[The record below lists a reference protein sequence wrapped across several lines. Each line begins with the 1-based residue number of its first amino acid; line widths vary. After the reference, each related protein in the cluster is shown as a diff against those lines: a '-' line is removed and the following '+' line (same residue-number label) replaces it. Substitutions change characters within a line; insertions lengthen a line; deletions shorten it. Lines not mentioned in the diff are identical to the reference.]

1 MPMLRKEVDNMRDL
15 QRVLNDEK
23 KLFYGDLLEY
33 KNSVEGLEVQ
43 KAFESGNIDDIIKTL
58 DKYYYCRNV
67 LNKFTY
73 ASDDDLQV
81 LKAQDK
87 DMATL
92 LHELD

>member
-1 MPMLRKEVDNMRDL
+1 MREL

-23 KLFYGDLLEY
+23 RLFYSDLSEY
-33 KNSVEGLEVQ
+33 KNSLEGLEVQ
-43 KAFESGNIDDIIKTL
+43 RAFESGNIDDIVEAL

-67 LNKFTY
+67 INQFTY
-73 ASDDDLQV
+73 ASDDDLQI

-92 LHELD
+92 LHDLD

>member
-1 MPMLRKEVDNMRDL
+1 MRDL

-23 KLFYGDLLEY
+23 KLFYYDLEEY
-33 KNSVEGLEVQ
+33 KNSLEGLEVQ
-43 KAFESGNIDDIIKTL
+43 RAFTSGNIDDIIKAL
-58 DKYYYCRNV
+58 DNYYYCRNV
-67 LNKFTY
+67 INQFTY
-73 ASDDDLQV
+73 ASDAELQV

>member
-1 MPMLRKEVDNMRDL
+1 MREL

-23 KLFYGDLLEY
+23 RLFYSDLKEY
-33 KNSVEGLEVQ
+33 KNSLEGLEVQ
-43 KAFESGNIDDIIKTL
+43 RAFTSGNIDDIVEAL
-58 DKYYYCRNV
+58 ENYYYCRNV

-73 ASDDDLQV
+73 NNIDDLEAFQ
-81 LKAQDK
+81 KQDK

>member
-1 MPMLRKEVDNMRDL
+1 MRDL

-23 KLFYGDLLEY
+23 RLFYYDLEEY
-33 KNSVEGLEVQ
+33 KNSLEGLEVQ
-43 KAFESGNIDDIIKTL
+43 RAFESGNIDDIIKAL

-73 ASDDDLQV
+73 SSTDDL
-81 LKAQDK
+81 KAFQKQDK

>member
-1 MPMLRKEVDNMRDL
+1 MRDL

-23 KLFYGDLLEY
+23 RLFYSDLLEY
-33 KNSVEGLEVQ
+33 KNSLEGLEV
-43 KAFESGNIDDIIKTL
+43 KRAFTSGNIDDIVEAL
-58 DKYYYCRNV
+58 EHYYYCRNV

-87 DMATL
+87 NMATL

>member
-1 MPMLRKEVDNMRDL
+1 MRDL

-23 KLFYGDLLEY
+23 RLFYSDLSEY

-43 KAFESGNIDDIIKTL
+43 RAFESGNIDDIVEAL
-58 DKYYYCRNV
+58 EQYYYCRNV
-67 LNKFTY
+67 INQFTY

-87 DMATL
+87 ETATL
-92 LHELD
+92 LHDLD

>member
-1 MPMLRKEVDNMRDL
+1 MRDL

-23 KLFYGDLLEY
+23 KLFYCDFEEY
-33 KNSVEGLEVQ
+33 KNSLEGLEVQ
-43 KAFESGNIDDIIKTL
+43 RAFTSGNIDDIVEAL
-58 DKYYYCRNV
+58 ENYYYCRNV

-87 DMATL
+87 DMATM

>member
-1 MPMLRKEVDNMRDL
+1 MRDL

-43 KAFESGNIDDIIKTL
+43 RAFTSGNIDDIVEAL
-58 DKYYYCRNV
+58 ENYYYCRNV

-73 ASDDDLQV
+73 ANDDDLQV

-92 LHELD
+92 LHDLD